1 MASRSKGALAV
12 IKRQQPQAKF
22 VHRRSHCINLALVF
36 SCKNVIRGLIADLT
50 PVCFFFTNSS
60 KRQQYFEKFIDFH
73 NELFK
78 VSETNRTHMIGLSK
92 TRWVKRHKA

>member
-1 MASRSKGALAV
+1 MASKSKGALAV

-22 VHRRSHCINLALVF
+22 VHCRSHCINVALVF

-50 PVCFFFTNSS
+50 QVCFFITNSS
-60 KRQQYFEKFIDFH
+60 KQQQFFEKFIDFH

-78 VSETNRTHMIGLSK
+78 VSETNRTHIQK
-92 TRWVKRHKA
+92 T